1 MPEKLMRGNTPS
13 KSINP
18 PGGNK
23 EGLRQPMALDGK
35 RLNGKKGK
43 KVKANYTNVLNK
55 YEAIRNMVSY
65 PSGTSVEE
73 VPGGKKKVSVSV

>member
-1 MPEKLMRGNTPS
+1 MPEKLMRGTAPS

-35 RLNGKKGK
+35 RLNEKNGKNI
-43 KVKANYTNVLNK
+43 KATYTNVLNN

-65 PSGTSVEE
+65 PAGTSVEE
-73 VPGGKKKVSVSV
+73 VPGGKKKVTIGL

>member
-1 MPEKLMRGNTPS
+1 MPEKLMRGHAPS

-35 RLNGKKGK
+35 RLNEKKGK
-43 KVKANYTNVLNK
+43 KIKATYTNVLNN

-65 PSGTSVEE
+65 PSGSSVEE
-73 VPGGKKKVSVSV
+73 VPGGKKKVSISV

>member
-1 MPEKLMRGNTPS
+1 MRGNALS
-13 KSINP
+13 RSINP
-18 PGGNK
+18 PGSNK

-35 RLNGKKGK
+35 RINEKKGK
-43 KVKANYTNVLNK
+43 KVKATYTNVLNN

-73 VPGGKKKVSVSV
+73 VPGGKKKVSISV

>member
-1 MPEKLMRGNTPS
+1 MPEKLMRGHAPS

-35 RLNGKKGK
+35 RLNEKNGKKIE
-43 KVKANYTNVLNK
+43 ATYTNVLNN

-65 PSGTSVEE
+65 PAGTSVEE
-73 VPGGKKKVSVSV
+73 VPGGKKKVTVGL